1 MRLAQ
6 YFREQY
12 HSNNTLMKSNVALG
26 KYKVYITWRS
36 KTFQKESDIWKPIRL
51 CLIHIYAPSVPLLL
65 NSFLFSVCIIFPDL
79 NSYSMLTGAS
89 LEMYDTCVGH
99 NQHARVCLISL

>member
-26 KYKVYITWRS
+26 KYKVYIT
-36 KTFQKESDIWKPIRL
+36 
-51 CLIHIYAPSVPLLL
+51 
-65 NSFLFSVCIIFPDL
+65 
-79 NSYSMLTGAS
+79 
-89 LEMYDTCVGH
+89 
-99 NQHARVCLISL
+99 

>member
-12 HSNNTLMKSNVALG
+12 HSNNTLLKSNVALG

-36 KTFQKESDIWKPIRL
+36 KTFQKESDI
-51 CLIHIYAPSVPLLL
+51 
-65 NSFLFSVCIIFPDL
+65 
-79 NSYSMLTGAS
+79 
-89 LEMYDTCVGH
+89 
-99 NQHARVCLISL
+99 